1 MHNHKRILCL
11 SLAGMM
17 VLGTPT
23 HSFAA
28 NNIDQY
34 DYHAYENQQWKF
46 EVID

>member
-23 HSFAA
+23 KWPWDDSCE
-28 NNIDQY
+28 I
-34 DYHAYENQQWKF
+34 
-46 EVID
+46 